1 MKYYGWRCALIFLF
15 HSISQA
21 GKETDDIGAL
31 QRAEDFVKAFI
42 LGFEVDV
49 STCY

>member
-1 MKYYGWRCALIFLF
+1 MS
-15 HSISQA
+15 HQA
-21 GKETDDIGAL
+21 GKETEDIGAL

-49 STCY
+49 SRDIFTKSYLCSSEI